1 MSSKKTLK
9 LVMTA
14 LMAAMTCIATMII
27 TIPSPM
33 NGYIHLG
40 DGLVLL
46 SGILLGPIY
55 GGAAAGIGSMFSDLL
70 LGYPHYSLPTLIIK
84 AFAAVAGGIIFN
96 LCCHKKILNKFYTVP
111 LILAGIAGGIIVT
124 VGYFFVASL
133 LFGEGVAALSSVPGN
148 LLQNLFGIIV
158 SCVLMPV
165 LSHVPTVKSMLAR
178 EA

>member
-1 MSSKKTLK
+1 MAKKTSL
-9 LVMTA
+9 LVITA
-14 LMAAMTCIATMII
+14 LMAALTCIATMVI

-55 GGAAAGIGSMFSDLL
+55 GGMAAGVGSMLSDLL
-70 LGYPHYSLPTLIIK
+70 LGYPHYALPTLVIK
-84 AFAAVAGGIIFN
+84 AFAAIVGGIIYN
-96 LCCHKKILNKFYTVP
+96 MLVHKSFCKKYHLIP
-111 LILAGIAGGIIVT
+111 LIAAGIGGGIIVT
-124 VGYFFVASL
+124 GGYFIVASI

-158 SCVLMPV
+158 SCILMPV
-165 LSHVPTVKSMLAR
+165 LTHVPAVKSMLAR